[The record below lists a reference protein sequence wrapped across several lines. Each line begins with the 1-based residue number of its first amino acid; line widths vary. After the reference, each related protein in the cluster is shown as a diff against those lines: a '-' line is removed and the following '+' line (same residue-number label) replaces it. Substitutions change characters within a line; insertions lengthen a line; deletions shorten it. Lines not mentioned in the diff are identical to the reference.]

1 MQASSQGIHSGS
13 VVRSIWFSPLFFF
26 LCHQIYALFYVNNY
40 CPVGKSVKKIT
51 SNGKRSRKPFKWGKW
66 FSYSKWSDIGNDQI
80 QWKEFSTA
88 ALRREQ
94 QHVHET
100 PIRRDIKEDERES
113 ENEWACESVGV
124 RTVVGSVRNG
134 RIEMKYNVDGKKES
148 TIHNWKKA
156 RHGVMLCRQTF
167 ILLRQKPFTALFFL
181 PHSIFRWIVF
191 DEIFLLRAFST
202 ASIQTGCIQIFL
214 LSLPPLLSSNS
225 LSAVV
230 YFTPSKTD
238 KSLAQKNNRMG
249 KNALVVWYG
258 CWALNESFA
267 CSTLLYRGYFVSD
280 LWMLM
285 SFPFNRHHSTIH
297 SYSFSCFSRLIT
309 AKMRIWWLFSIS
321 ISLFLILVYFSW
333 RDFITHSMV
342 FNVLS
347 FGMRMYSKH
356 RHISS
361 NEKGC
366 SHAKRQPHYTHT
378 YIRRA
383 IGVCMLCKA
392 RKWTISLAITK
403 YLERKLNLISRL
415 FHIPNI
421 IAIERSLC
429 W

>member
-1 MQASSQGIHSGS
+1 MLTEKKRARFIIGKRRVTVWCCVAKHS
-13 VVRSIWFSPLFFF
+13 F
-26 LCHQIYALFYVNNY
+26 C
-40 CPVGKSVKKIT
+40 SVK
-51 SNGKRSRKPFKWGKW
+51 NRLPHYF
-66 FSYSKWSDIGNDQI
+66 FSLIQFSLNCFRWDFSSSCVFDSFHPNWLYSDI
-80 QWKEFSTA
+80 
-88 ALRREQ
+88 
-94 QHVHET
+94 
-100 PIRRDIKEDERES
+100 
-113 ENEWACESVGV
+113 
-124 RTVVGSVRNG
+124 
-134 RIEMKYNVDGKKES
+134 
-148 TIHNWKKA
+148 
-156 RHGVMLCRQTF
+156 F
-167 ILLRQKPFTALFFL
+167 I
-181 PHSIFRWIVF
+181 I
-191 DEIFLLRAFST
+191 T
-202 ASIQTGCIQIFL
+202 ASFVIIKQFVSRCIL
-214 LSLPPLLSSNS
+214 HPLQNWQVSR
-225 LSAVV
+225 
-230 YFTPSKTD
+230 T
-238 KSLAQKNNRMG
+238 KNNRMG

-258 CWALNESFA
+258 FWALNESFA

-342 FNVLS
+342 FIVLS